1 MADASP
7 RRLTVATKVIY
18 SLGDHTVNV
27 FLTAMTMLYINFL
40 TDVVHFPI
48 ALAGAIP
55 LVGRFVDAITDP
67 LMGRISDH
75 TRWRW
80 GRRRPYMLI
89 GCVPFG
95 VSFALLWIN
104 PPFAGQT
111 ADFIYYT
118 SVYVLLSI
126 FSTVVTVPYMALIPE
141 MARNYDERTSLNTY
155 RAAAGLLG
163 VFVTLSMSALARSLG
178 GDARGWFEAAMI
190 VGVWLI
196 VPWFAVHRVTWERPR
211 AAYQTRRIGES
222 LRLVARHRT
231 YMHLCAIYIPG
242 RIAID
247 LVSAMFIFYVA
258 WVIGRREDFELTMA
272 AFLTVVILSLPFWL
286 YLSKRFD
293 KRSVMIAGLLWW
305 MFAQFILFFGDADW
319 PRWSVFLVAGFAGV
333 GYAVADIM
341 PWAMLPD
348 VIDED
353 ELKTGER
360 REGLYSGMFTFL
372 RKIGGAVAIFLMG
385 LALSAAGYDGEA
397 PEQSAGAIN
406 AIRILMA
413 LVPIVF
419 LGLTAW
425 IARTYPLSR
434 EVHHAILTELARRE
448 EGAGI

>member
-7 RRLTVATKVIY
+7 RRLTVATKVIF

-27 FLTAMTMLYINFL
+27 FLTAMTILYIRFL
-40 TDVVHFPI
+40 TDVLHFPV

-55 LVGRFVDAITDP
+55 LTGRFIDAITDP

-95 VSFALLWIN
+95 VSFVLLWVN

-111 ADFIYYT
+111 ADFIYYA

-126 FSTVVTVPYMALIPE
+126 ASTVVTVPYMALIPE

-163 VFVTLSMSALARSLG
+163 VFVTLAMSALARSLG
-178 GDARGWFEAAMI
+178 DDAQGWFEAAMI
-190 VGVWLI
+190 IGVWLI
-196 VPWFAVHRVTWERPR
+196 VPWFAVHRVTWERPQ
-211 AAYQTRRIGES
+211 AARETLGIAES

-231 YMHLCAIYIPG
+231 YMHLCAVYIPG

-247 LVSAMFIFYVA
+247 LVSAMFFYYVA
-258 WVIGRREDFELTMA
+258 WVIGRREDFELVMFT
-272 AFLTVVILSLPFWL
+272 FLSLVILALPFWL
-286 YLSKRFD
+286 ALARRID
-293 KRSVMIAGLLWW
+293 KKTVFIIGVVWWIGAQGLML
-305 MFAQFILFFGDADW
+305 LGGPDW
-319 PRWSVFLVAGFAGV
+319 PRWTIFAVAAFAGI
-333 GYAVADIM
+333 GYAVADLM

-353 ELKTGER
+353 ELATGER
-360 REGLYSGMFTFL
+360 REGLYNGTFTLL
-372 RKIGGAVAIFLMG
+372 RKMGGATAVLLVGISLD
-385 LALSAAGYDGEA
+385 LSRYDGTA
-397 PEQSAGAIN
+397 ATQPDSAIT
-406 AIRILMA
+406 AIRIMMA
-413 LVPIVF
+413 LVPAV
-419 LGLTAW
+419 LLAATAW
-425 IARTYPLSR
+425 TARRYPLSR
-434 EVHHAILTELARRE
+434 EAHRAVLQQLEERE
-448 EGAGI
+448 RSA